1 MAMMV
6 ARSCPGRI
14 DHINVGED
22 DFALRKLVSLI
33 FEVADYDL
41 DSRCPHGWG
50 GGWRT
55 HAGRLKIVRLDRG
68 WVEFVALRV
77 EWLASS
83 SLWRRPATR
92 LALLQL

>member
-14 DHINVGED
+14 DHIHVGED
-22 DFALRKLVSLI
+22 DFALRKRVGLI
-33 FEVADYDL
+33 FEGADYAP
-41 DSRCPHGWG
+41 DSGCPHRWG

-68 WVEFVALRV
+68 WVEFVALRM
-77 EWLASS
+77 E
-83 SLWRRPATR
+83 
-92 LALLQL
+92 

>member
-1 MAMMV
+1 MAMMI

-22 DFALRKLVSLI
+22 DFALGKLVGLI
-33 FEVADYDL
+33 FEGADSDP
-41 DSRCPHGWG
+41 DTGCPHRWG

-68 WVEFVALRV
+68 RVEFVALRM
-77 EWLASS
+77 E
-83 SLWRRPATR
+83 
-92 LALLQL
+92 